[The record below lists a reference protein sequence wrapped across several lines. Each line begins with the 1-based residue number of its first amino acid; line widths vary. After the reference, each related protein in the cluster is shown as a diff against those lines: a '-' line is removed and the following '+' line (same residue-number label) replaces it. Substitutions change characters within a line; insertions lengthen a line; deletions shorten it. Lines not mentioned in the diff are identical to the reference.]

1 MSIVIGAV
9 TGNHAWIMSD
19 GRQCNA
25 ADKSV
30 IREDLPKF
38 EMINEGLYIGYTKGY
53 ESAMEAMQDFK
64 AICPNIKNATVDDA
78 IEILQSIMT
87 SPRIG
92 KPRLNAQF
100 IAVGRAAAGGM
111 AVGTVNEYGEV
122 KGRGVYG
129 PDEMIFNILHDKEPI
144 DLAQQVE
151 ARLKN
156 AQPLGVAIEEGMKAV
171 IRAQAERDPTVNAVI
186 YQARI

>member
-30 IREDLPKF
+30 IREDFPKF
-38 EMINEGLYIGYTKGY
+38 QMINEGLYIGYTKGY

-64 AICPNIKNATVDDA
+64 AICPNIKNVTVDDA

-87 SPRIG
+87 STRIG
-92 KPRLNAQF
+92 KPRLDAQF
-100 IAVGRAAAGGM
+100 IAVGRSAAGGM
-111 AVGTVNEYGEV
+111 AVGTVDLT
-122 KGRGVYG
+122 GRVRVQHMTSK
-129 PDEMIFNILHDKEPI
+129 DDAVFDILHDKAPI
-144 DLAQQVE
+144 SLEEQVG
-151 ARLKN
+151 ARLAKGQ
-156 AQPLGVAIEEGMKAV
+156 AFTAAIENGMKAV
-171 IRAQAERDPTVNAVI
+171 IKAQAERDPTVNTVI

>member
-38 EMINEGLYIGYTKGY
+38 QMINKGLYIGYTKGY

-64 AICPNIKNATVDDA
+64 GICPNIKNVTVDDA

-87 SPRIG
+87 STRIG
-92 KPRLNAQF
+92 KPRLDAQLLPW
-100 IAVGRAAAGGM
+100 
-111 AVGTVNEYGEV
+111 
-122 KGRGVYG
+122 GVL
-129 PDEMIFNILHDKEPI
+129 P
-144 DLAQQVE
+144 QVVWQLE
-151 ARLKN
+151 RL
-156 AQPLGVAIEEGMKAV
+156 
-171 IRAQAERDPTVNAVI
+171 T
-186 YQARI
+186 

>member
-19 GRQCNA
+19 GRQCSA

-38 EMINEGLYIGYTKGY
+38 QMINEGRYIFDVRANGLKILHGFHGRFV
-53 ESAMEAMQDFK
+53 SLG
-64 AICPNIKNATVDDA
+64 
-78 IEILQSIMT
+78 ILQAIMT
-87 SPRIG
+87 SKRIG

-111 AVGTVNEYGEV
+111 AVGTVDLT
-122 KGRGVYG
+122 GRVRVQHMTSK
-129 PDEMIFNILHDKEPI
+129 DDAAFDILHDKAPI
-144 DLAQQVE
+144 SLEEQVG
-151 ARLKN
+151 ARLAKGQ
-156 AQPLGVAIEEGMKAV
+156 AFTAAIENGMKAV
-171 IRAQAERDPTVNAVI
+171 IKAQAERDPTVNTVI